1 MPVELFKKEAP
12 KVAETYFESLGAL
25 KEYSSILDTKTC
37 ELLLI
42 AALVATR
49 SLGIDNHIKGAKE
62 KGISDSE
69 IIAAIILTLPICGIG
84 TVMHGLDIAKK
95 VLDI

>member
-12 KVAETYFESLGAL
+12 NVAETYFESLNAL
-25 KEYSSILDTKTC
+25 KEYSSILDPKTC

-42 AALVATR
+42 AVLVATK

-62 KGISDSE
+62 KGITDSE
-69 IIAAIILTLPICGIG
+69 IIAAIILILPICGIG
-84 TVMHGLDIAKK
+84 TVMYGLDIAKK
-95 VLDI
+95 ALDI